1 MLYFLCIGVV
11 VGGHWCHDIH
21 LIMFQQQFIS
31 LVHAAQWLIETI
43 VKGIKMQ
50 VDYGAFCTVLSV
62 VYPLN
67 DGYKIMKCH
76 LIYQSMLA
84 MEIDC
89 IGIML
94 PEKVESMHHW
104 VVVSKETIDAFTL
117 LGIYI
122 GKTLHRNILVFF
134 DESLSNHEVLH
145 TVFAWILKLLMS
157 CHAAHRVAHCKGWV
171 DKNAVEA
178 VQHLGVHAAHR
189 RTYDEIGLFVVSHF
203 A

>member
-1 MLYFLCIGVV
+1 
-11 VGGHWCHDIH
+11 
-21 LIMFQQQFIS
+21 MFQQQFIS

-94 PEKVESMHHW
+94 SEKVESMHHR
-104 VVVSKETIDAFTL
+104 VVISKETIDAFTL

-122 GKTLHRNILVFF
+122 GKTLRRNILVFF

-145 TVFAWILKLLMS
+145 TVFA
-157 CHAAHRVAHCKGWV
+157 
-171 DKNAVEA
+171 
-178 VQHLGVHAAHR
+178 
-189 RTYDEIGLFVVSHF
+189 
-203 A
+203 